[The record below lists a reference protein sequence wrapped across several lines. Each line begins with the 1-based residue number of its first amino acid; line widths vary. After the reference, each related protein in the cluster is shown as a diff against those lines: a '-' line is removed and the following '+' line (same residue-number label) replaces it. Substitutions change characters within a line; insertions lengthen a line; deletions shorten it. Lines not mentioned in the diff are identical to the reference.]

1 MNNKITLNM
10 ILNNNH
16 NNNNNNNID
25 HSIDMLEWIMKL
37 MYCEKKNITMNK
49 WK

>member
-1 MNNKITLNM
+1 MKKITLNLM
-10 ILNNNH
+10 IL
-16 NNNNNNNID
+16 NNNNID

-37 MYCEKKNITMNK
+37 MFCEKKNITMNK

>member
-1 MNNKITLNM
+1 MKKITLNLM
-10 ILNNNH
+10 IL
-16 NNNNNNNID
+16 NNNNNID
-25 HSIDMLEWIMKL
+25 HSNHSIDIYEWIMKL